1 VHNHQYRAP
10 AASQPVADAQMRAAQ
25 REARFRTDCFE
36 MHLANAAVPCMVCG
50 GEIRGALPDYPVMHA
65 RCGHVPKGNAPADI
79 EKWFDEVFS

>member
-1 VHNHQYRAP
+1 
-10 AASQPVADAQMRAAQ
+10 
-25 REARFRTDCFE
+25 